1 MRNKKQELG
10 QFFTSP
16 IIANFM
22 CNLVYH
28 KTAKSVLDPA
38 VGKGVFLKGLE
49 EKKEKNLQYLAY
61 DIDDEMI
68 NTANSILKTNVE
80 YKNEDYLLSDIK
92 IKPDIIICNPP
103 YNKFQEITNRNE
115 YIKLFK
121 EKYNFEISG
130 YSNLCI
136 YFLIKS
142 LFELNENGKC
152 AYIVP
157 FEFLNTGYGER
168 IKKFFIQSK
177 FLKVIYKFDSNLLL
191 FDDALTTSCILVFE
205 KKEHEKVEFVLVD
218 NIDEIEK
225 NCFKNSKFY
234 SYDKLNHKKKWN
246 EYFSF
251 NETKSYNNLIEFS
264 RLARVK
270 RGIATGGN
278 AFFTLNKKQIQTI
291 GLSSDSLVKCICKS
305 PDIKKLVFQES
316 DFQELYTSNKKVYLF
331 NGNNAT
337 NENDL
342 AYINYGEI
350 NNFDKSFLTSHRS
363 PWYSLENKEIAPI
376 WISVFNRNALKVVRN
391 ETQSKNLTTF
401 HGVYLNDEYNNAKTA
416 NILFCYLLTPV
427 SQHILKTNKREYGG
441 GLDKFEPNDLNN
453 AQILN
458 IEVISA
464 DDSIK
469 ILSLYELLKRNEQC
483 YSEVIETLNSIFC
496 SYLM

>member
-1 MRNKKQELG
+1 MRTKKQNLG
-10 QFFTSP
+10 QFFTDP
-16 IIANFM
+16 IIADFM
-22 CNLVYH
+22 CDLVYH
-28 KTAKSVLDPA
+28 KSAKSVLDPA
-38 VGKGVFLKGLE
+38 VGKGVFLKCLE
-49 EKKEKNLQYLAY
+49 DKSNHRLQGLAY

-68 NTANSILKTNVE
+68 NTAKSDLKSIVE
-80 YKNEDYLLSDIK
+80 FKNEDYLLSEIE

-142 LFELNENGKC
+142 LFELNENGRC

-168 IKKFFIQSK
+168 IKKFFIQNK
-177 FLKVIYKFDSNLLL
+177 FLKVIYKFDSNISL
-191 FDDALTTSCILVFE
+191 FDDALTTSCILFFE
-205 KKEHEKVEFVLVD
+205 KKEHEKVEFVLVN
-218 NIDEIEK
+218 NIDEIK
-225 NCFKNSKFY
+225 NNCFENSKFY
-234 SYDKLNHKKKWN
+234 SYDQLDPKAKWN
-246 EYFSF
+246 EYFNF
-251 NETKSYNNLIEFS
+251 NKKESYNNLIKFS
-264 RLARVK
+264 KLAKVK

-278 AFFTLNKKQIQTI
+278 AFFTLNKKQIETL

-316 DFQELYTSNKKVYLF
+316 DFQELYSSNKKVYIF
-331 NGNNAT
+331 NGSNAT
-337 NENDL
+337 NERDFD
-342 AYINYGEI
+342 YINYGET
-350 NNFDKSFLTSHRS
+350 NGFDKSYLTSHRS

-376 WISVFNRNALKVVRN
+376 WISVFNRNALKIVRN
-391 ETQSKNLTTF
+391 ETQCKNLTTF
-401 HGVYLNDEYNNAKTA
+401 HGVYLNEEYNNDKTA
-416 NILFCYLLTPV
+416 NILFCYLLTPI
-427 SQHILKTNKREYGG
+427 SQYILKTNKREYGG

-458 IEVISA
+458 IDVISD

-469 ILSLYELLKRNEQC
+469 ILSLYEQLKRNEQR
-483 YSEVIETLNSIFC
+483 YSEVIETLNNIFC